1 MATTTTNY
9 QFDVPTSSDLV
20 KNGATA
26 IAELGQDVDTF
37 LFGSPARSGGKN
49 FVINGNQEIS
59 QRGTSFAAVS
69 ADYTT
74 DRWQARNGG
83 VGVFTVSQES
93 DAPTGFGKSAKWL
106 CTTADASLAAGDF
119 AIYRTK
125 FEGQALQ
132 SLQKGSASAL
142 STTLSFWVKSNLTG
156 TYIVRLYDTDNTRS
170 ISASYTISASATWE
184 KKTVTFAG
192 DTTGAFTDD
201 NGQSM
206 DLEFWLGAGTTYSSG
221 TLQTSWA
228 AVTNANSAVGQ
239 TNLAATLNNYWQITG
254 VQWEIGSKAT
264 PFSLAGGT
272 IQGELAACQRYY
284 QNLTPGTAEAS
295 IGNFAALNSTEA
307 YGFVATK
314 VTMRTA
320 PTIAQTTA
328 TDAFA
333 IVGNGNSDAFDS
345 FSGIGEASTQGV
357 RFGINAGIA
366 VTQGYAYWV
375 RRRDGVGGVL
385 ALSAEL

>member
-9 QFDVPTSSDLV
+9 GFDVPTSSDLV
-20 KNGATA
+20 KNGATQ
-26 IAELGQDVDTF
+26 IALLGQDIDTF
-37 LFGSPARSGGKN
+37 MFGSPARAGGKN

-59 QRGTSFAAVS
+59 QRGTSFAAVVT
-69 ADYTT
+69 DYTT

-132 SLQKGSASAL
+132 TLQKGSASAL
-142 STTLSFWVKSNLTG
+142 TTTLSFWVKSNLTG
-156 TYIVRLYDTDNTRS
+156 TYVVRLYDTDNTRS

-206 DLEFWLGAGTTYSSG
+206 DLEFWLGAGSTYNSG

-228 AVTNANSAVGQ
+228 SVTNANSAVGQ
-239 TNLAATLNNYWQITG
+239 TNLAATLNNYWQVTG
-254 VQWEIGSKAT
+254 IQWEIGSTAT

-284 QNLTPGTAEAS
+284 YRTTVQAGQHFANGLAQDTITA
-295 IGNFAALNSTEA
+295 I
-307 YGFVATK
+307 YVMPYP

-320 PTIAQTTA
+320 PTALEQSGTA
-328 TDAFA
+328 TDYSVRTGVTNTTCSGVPLF
-333 IVGNGNSDAFDS
+333 GN
-345 FSGIGEASTQGV
+345 ASTQ
-357 RFGINAGIA
+357 NAIFSFTVASGLVA
-366 VTQGYAYWV
+366 SNALFARPNVNGAYLGW
-375 RRRDGVGGVL
+375 
-385 ALSAEL
+385 SAEL